1 MPVCSGTLSRFAA
14 TLLAAAIPG
23 AALAQAVPPQ
33 SVPPAAAAPA
43 SDPVVAKVD
52 GVPIHLSEVK
62 AAAEA
67 LPANLRAVPFET
79 IYPKLLDSMISQRV
93 LAAAARKAG
102 IDKTPEVQQQIA
114 AATDQV
120 LDNALLTKVV
130 MPSVNDQALH
140 ARYEKEIAGKPGD
153 EEVHAKHILVESE
166 DQAKQII
173 AQLEKGADF
182 AALAKQYSKDPGAAD
197 GGDLGFFKK
206 GDMVPAFADAAFAL
220 QPGQFTK
227 TPVHTQFGW
236 HVIEVVERRQAPPP
250 SFEQAAD
257 GLRQQMLKEGVQ
269 QEIAKARAAADVQT
283 FNMDG
288 SPMRA
293 TDSAVPPPPAPAK

>member
-1 MPVCSGTLSRFAA
+1 MFVRCGTWSRFAA
-14 TLLAAAIPG
+14 CLLTAALPCG
-23 AALAQAVPPQ
+23 AAMAQAAPSQ
-33 SVPPAAAAPA
+33 SPPAAAAAP
-43 SDPVVAKVD
+43 SGDPVVAKVN

-102 IDKTPEVQQQIA
+102 LDKTPEVQQQIA
-114 AATDQV
+114 TATDQV

-182 AALAKQYSKDPGAAD
+182 GALAKQYSKDPGCSRWRRP
-197 GGDLGFFKK
+197 GL
-206 GDMVPAFADAAFAL
+206 L
-220 QPGQFTK
+220 QEGR
-227 TPVHTQFGW
+227 HGA
-236 HVIEVVERRQAPPP
+236 HVCRC
-250 SFEQAAD
+250 
-257 GLRQQMLKEGVQ
+257 GV
-269 QEIAKARAAADVQT
+269 RAAA
-283 FNMDG
+283 G
-288 SPMRA
+288 
-293 TDSAVPPPPAPAK
+293 AVHENSGAYAVRLACDRSGGAPAGSAAQLRAGSRISFGRRC